1 MGNQDFKKA
10 AAHYKGLAAGAKR
23 MQQMG
28 HTTASGG
35 SNKPPKRGCGKK
47 TAQVVV
53 LFTSIGLSA
62 FAVLVDRW
70 I

>member
-1 MGNQDFKKA
+1 MSDMKRR
-10 AAHYKGLAAGAKR
+10 AAHYKGLAAGAER

-62 FAVLVDRW
+62 LAVFVDRW

>member
-1 MGNQDFKKA
+1 MKKR
-10 AAHYKGLAAGAKR
+10 AAHYKGVAAGAKR

-35 SNKPPKRGCGKK
+35 SNKPPKPPKRGCGKK

-53 LFTSIGLSA
+53 LVTSIGLSA
-62 FAVLVDRW
+62 LVVLVDRW